1 MRGEG
6 AGTGVKAISWTA
18 PVLGGSK
25 DSRSH
30 GINCA
35 TITVSL
41 RQLRER
47 RGILRLR
54 RRHPAKHLERM
65 YSGSS
70 GKRGWSLNAAVIG
83 CSRTREFGAS
93 VAGGELGRVHTP
105 CWLMISRSRSAQIG
119 HFLVSVNLRLRTFVA
134 RPCSLF
140 MFCLPVTLSTPD
152 MQTLDIFMLC
162 LTTEISTV
170 AISPSHRA

>member
-6 AGTGVKAISWTA
+6 AKTGVKAILWTA
-18 PVLGGSK
+18 PVLGSSK

-54 RRHPAKHLERM
+54 SRHPAKRLERM
-65 YSGSS
+65 CSGSS
-70 GKRGWSLNAAVIG
+70 GKRGWSLTAAVIG
-83 CSRTREFGAS
+83 CSRTREFGPS
-93 VAGGELGRVHTP
+93 VAGGELGRVP
-105 CWLMISRSRSAQIG
+105 APG
-119 HFLVSVNLRLRTFVA
+119 LRK
-134 RPCSLF
+134 
-140 MFCLPVTLSTPD
+140 
-152 MQTLDIFMLC
+152 
-162 LTTEISTV
+162 
-170 AISPSHRA
+170 